1 MSVLAAPKQMLILTE
16 VLREAD
22 PKLVNRFS
30 KYHNEHPEV
39 WDNFKKY
46 AAEMRATG
54 RRRYSAW
61 AIINRIR
68 WDHDM
73 AKTEE
78 FKISND
84 YIALYARI
92 AIHLE
97 PELATF
103 FVTRP
108 MKSERFFDREII

>member
-1 MSVLAAPKQMLILTE
+1 MSEVATQPKRTLDLAV

-22 PKLVNRFS
+22 KDLVARFT
-30 KYHNEHPEV
+30 KYHERHPEV
-39 WDNFKKY
+39 WDSFKRY
-46 AAEMRATG
+46 ASEMRATG
-54 RRRYSAW
+54 RKRYSAW

-84 YIALYARI
+84 YIALYSRV

-97 PELATF
+97 PSLDGF

-108 MKSERFFDREII
+108 MKSEREKI